1 MEEKDALVLLNDWWK
16 SGRVSEEL
24 AKAYKRKV
32 FTKH

>member
-24 AKAYKRKV
+24 AKGV
-32 FTKH
+32 